1 MKGNP
6 MKKTR
11 ILASVTSA
19 VVLVTGAT
27 AFAVLGGGGSATAAG
42 IPSSAFGLELEIA
55 GNTAIDATPSVT
67 STDGKPVTDSL
78 IALPSNPLVT
88 GGVINA
94 SAENGKAT
102 ANVAGLGVGDGLLSQ
117 LPAALTGPLGTA
129 CQQLTAVLNG
139 PVGDIT
145 TGINQLISGP
155 LGQALNQLA
164 TATGSAGIDLSALG
178 ALDLSKLLPE
188 QLDGLCDVLSGKTKL
203 VGATAVE
210 AQCTGDTGT
219 TTIADLKALGLPVNI
234 DTNKANASVSIPG
247 LLTLTVNRQTK
258 NADGTFTV
266 DALYLNLLGQVD
278 LTVASATCGNVT
290 TDTGPTT
297 PTETDAPTPT
307 PVESHVPVT
316 G

>member
-1 MKGNP
+1 MP
-6 MKKTR
+6 SWAAAVR
-11 ILASVTSA
+11 RRPRASRRRRSA
-19 VVLVTGAT
+19 W
-27 AFAVLGGGGSATAAG
+27 S
-42 IPSSAFGLELEIA
+42 LEIA

-117 LPAALTGPLGTA
+117 AARRAHRPARHRVPANHHGPQRPGRRHHDRH
-129 CQQLTAVLNG
+129 QPG
-139 PVGDIT
+139 
-145 TGINQLISGP
+145 LISGP
-155 LGQALNQLA
+155 LGRALDQAGHRYRKRWHRPERSRRSGPVQA
-164 TATGSAGIDLSALG
+164 PAHAGSADCATCSRARPRLI
-178 ALDLSKLLPE
+178 
-188 QLDGLCDVLSGKTKL
+188 
-203 VGATAVE
+203 GATAVE

-219 TTIADLKALGLPVNI
+219 TTIADLAALGLPVNI

-266 DALYLNLLGQVD
+266 DALYVNLLGQVD

-307 PVESHVPVT
+307 PIESHVPVT